1 MVVRG
6 LMKFEGPGM
15 ISFVS
20 TLHTRSERNTDAP
33 AVSFVSLNSLSES
46 LPSAPANLIQ
56 THSPSNLSL

>member
-20 TLHTRSERNTDAP
+20 
-33 AVSFVSLNSLSES
+33 
-46 LPSAPANLIQ
+46 LPPYSDLGKILMYQ
-56 THSPSNLSL
+56 L

>member
-20 TLHTRSERNTDAP
+20 RSLITL
-33 AVSFVSLNSLSES
+33 AVCCMLMISCK
-46 LPSAPANLIQ
+46 LPSHLD
-56 THSPSNLSL
+56 SPFGFLPYLSHCHT

>member
-20 TLHTRSERNTDAP
+20 
-33 AVSFVSLNSLSES
+33 
-46 LPSAPANLIQ
+46 LPISGVMKILIV
-56 THSPSNLSL
+56 